1 MADAVKPATLPE
13 DVILD
18 LKVKFPI
25 SVLQTL
31 TFPWSIKGGQNV
43 AFPVTLI
50 GPWIEAENMDLQG
63 VGNDSYVSAFAGY
76 HAVWYTDFSPR
87 CKAGWHTHVSLSI
100 NETDATQAMKLQL
113 GDLIAWLDKNM

>member
-43 AFPVTLI
+43 ALPVTLI

-63 VGNDSYVSAFAGY
+63 VVNDSYVSAFAGY